1 MVAPKLFGNRRLWD
15 SSASFFFLLQLLL
28 SAVEAKQESVTAD
41 FDVRPG
47 GMVHSYSQN
56 LGDVACN
63 FTYAAQGGT
72 NEQWEMIIGVSD
84 DKTLPQ
90 GKSYLF
96 FTQFKAEMKGAKI
109 KYAMAYVPGPKFQKN
124 LPSSSPVAVDFCSPV
139 SAARLPTGGPTASES
154 HLPTLFFLFPV
165 SHREGKF
172 HSQLAKLMIVAEKSH
187 DEL

>member
-1 MVAPKLFGNRRLWD
+1 MVAPRLLGNQRLWD
-15 SSASFFFLLQLLL
+15 SSATFFLLQLLL
-28 SAVEAKQESVTAD
+28 SAVGAKQEPITAD
-41 FDVRPG
+41 FNVRPG

-56 LGDVACN
+56 LGDVTCS

-72 NEQWEMIIGVSD
+72 NEQWEMIIAVNE
-84 DKTLPQ
+84 DKKLFSCSIWRPQ

-109 KYAMAYVPGPKFQKN
+109 QYAMAYSSGSVGGQNDVPLK
-124 LPSSSPVAVDFCSPV
+124 
-139 SAARLPTGGPTASES
+139 EEE
-154 HLPTLFFLFPV
+154 FLVTEQAV

-172 HSQLAKLMIVAEKSH
+172 HSELSKLMIVAEKSH